1 MIFHKTKSD
10 RIFNAINIILMV
22 IISLCF
28 IIPFWIVLATSFLGA
43 EESARRGAYQ
53 FYVEKIDLEAYRLL
67 LGKGSALMIAYKN
80 TFFRLIVGTALNLS
94 LTVTLAYGL
103 SKKTLPGR
111 TGLTAFV
118 FITMLFSGG
127 MIPSF
132 ILINEMGLID
142 SRWAM
147 VLPGAV
153 SAWNT
158 ILMRNFFMQIPE
170 SLEESAL
177 IDGATPMKILVRII
191 LPLSLPAIATI
202 GMFYAVGHWNAWFDA
217 YLYINDKNK
226 YPVQLILR
234 SIVIGMSNSQINS
247 ELVYDTLPPP
257 GETLKS
263 AAIIATTLPII
274 FVYPFIQKYFV
285 KGLMVGSVKG

>member
-80 TFFRLIVGTALNLS
+80 TFFRLIVGTVLNLS

-103 SKKTLPGR
+103 SKRTLPGR

-132 ILINEMGLID
+132 ILINEMGLMD